1 VTLVGC
7 GASRSAHPST
17 PASEVEV
24 EDFAAQLVAEAR
36 KHLLEGERIDLE
48 AVAPVE
54 DRDR

>member
-1 VTLVGC
+1 VTLVGWRF
-7 GASRSAHPST
+7 ALMLTLST

-24 EDFAAQLVAEAR
+24 EDFAAQLVAEVR
-36 KHLLEGERIDLE
+36 EHLLEGERIDLE